1 MILPELLL
9 LSDSEATILLARINV
24 MAVKILVVDDQVQIR
39 RLVSA
44 ILGAEYQVLEAT
56 GGEEALQIARQDMPD
71 LVIMDILMPGMD
83 GLTACSQIKNDPVTS
98 KIPVLV
104 LTIID
109 YDLNRRFAEDLG
121 ADGYITKPFTAESLR
136 EAVARHLKP
145 TAA

>member
-1 MILPELLL
+1 
-9 LSDSEATILLARINV
+9 

>member
-1 MILPELLL
+1 M
-9 LSDSEATILLARINV
+9 LSAGEATILLARINV
-24 MAVKILVVDDQVQIR
+24 MTVKILVVDDQVQIR

-44 ILGAEYQVLEAT
+44 ILGEEYQMLEAT
-56 GGEEALQIARQDMPD
+56 SGEEALQIARQHAPD

-83 GLTACSQIKNDPVTS
+83 GLTACSQIKNDPATA

-109 YDLNRRFAEDLG
+109 YELNRRFAENLG

-145 TAA
+145 AVA